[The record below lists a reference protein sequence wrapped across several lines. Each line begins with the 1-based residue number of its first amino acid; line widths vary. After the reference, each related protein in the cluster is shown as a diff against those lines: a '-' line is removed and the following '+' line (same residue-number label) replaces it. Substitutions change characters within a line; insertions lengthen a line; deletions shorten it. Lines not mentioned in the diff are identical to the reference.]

1 MTTYKREDLRRVSFS
16 NLDEHCDE
24 DLLYELCLQFGPIRN
39 ISWPTE
45 VNLTGVPQRA
55 SRCYVDFHNIE
66 DAKYCYEALYRARV
80 KLFNKELRVYHASV
94 DIDAPAG
101 APNSGPGAHAVV
113 GLHEVGA
120 KVVVRNVD
128 FNVTEF
134 DVTRF
139 FESFGA
145 FAAPPRM
152 LRDAVGNF
160 RGTVV
165 LSYKTFEASDR
176 VIRNMDQKVYRDR
189 VIAVH
194 YAMMEDG
201 SGRLH
206 GTKEERANAVLI
218 REEEKRYK
226 EMVAKELAHVRQEK
240 QQSRAQDASWAE
252 NVNVYNRPR
261 R

>member
-1 MTTYKREDLRRVSFS
+1 MATYKREDLRRVGFS

-24 DLLYELCLQFGPIRN
+24 DIIYELCLQFGPIRN

-55 SRCYVDFHNIE
+55 SRCYVDFHNAE
-66 DAKYCYEALYRARV
+66 DAKYCYEALYRSRV
-80 KLFNKELRVYHASV
+80 KLYNKEVRVHHASV
-94 DIDAPAG
+94 ESDVA
-101 APNSGPGAHAVV
+101 NTHTVV

-128 FNVTEF
+128 YRVTEF

-139 FESFGA
+139 FSSFGA

-152 LRDAVGNF
+152 LRDSVGNF

-176 VIRNMDQKVYRDR
+176 VIRDMNQKMFRDR
-189 VIAVH
+189 VISVH
-194 YAMMEDG
+194 YAQMEDG

-206 GTKEERANAVLI
+206 GSKEERANAVLI
-218 REEEKRYK
+218 REEERRYR
-226 EMVAKELAHVRQEK
+226 EMIAKETAHMRQEK
-240 QQSRAQDASWAE
+240 QQTRAQDASWAE
-252 NVNVYNRPR
+252 KVNVYNRPR

>member
-16 NLDEHCDE
+16 NLDEHCNE
-24 DLLYELCLQFGPIRN
+24 DIIYELCLQFGPIRN

-55 SRCYVDFHNIE
+55 SRCYVDYDNVE

-80 KLFNKELRVYHASV
+80 KLFNKELRVYHASI
-94 DIDAPAG
+94 DIEAPGG
-101 APNSGPGAHAVV
+101 ALRSGPGAHAVV

-128 FNVTEF
+128 YRATEF
-134 DVTRF
+134 DITRF

-152 LRDAVGNF
+152 LRDSVGNF

-176 VIRNMDQKVYRDR
+176 VIRDMDQKTFRDR
-189 VIAVH
+189 LIAVH
-194 YAMMEDG
+194 YAQMEDG

-218 REEEKRYK
+218 REEERRYR
-226 EMVAKELAHVRQEK
+226 EMVAKEMAHVRQEK
-240 QQSRAQDASWAE
+240 QQSRVQDASWAE
-252 NVNVYNRPR
+252 KVNVYNRPR

>member
-1 MTTYKREDLRRVSFS
+1 MTTYKQEDLRQVKFS

-24 DLLYELCLQFGPIRN
+24 DIIYELCLQFGPVRN
-39 ISWPTE
+39 ISWPPKE
-45 VNLTGVPQRA
+45 SISGEPQRD
-55 SRCYVDFHNIE
+55 SRCYVDFHNAE

-80 KLFNKELRVYHASV
+80 KLFNKELQVHHASTDV
-94 DIDAPAG
+94 KMPGGGGSMEHG
-101 APNSGPGAHAVV
+101 AVI

-128 FNVTEF
+128 YRTTEF
-134 DVTRF
+134 DVRRF
-139 FESFGA
+139 FGKFGE

-165 LSYKTFEASDR
+165 LSYSTFEASDR
-176 VIRNMDQKVYRDR
+176 VIRDMDQKMFRDR
-189 VIAVH
+189 IIAVH
-194 YAMMEDG
+194 YAQMEDG

-206 GTKEERANAVLI
+206 GSKEERANALLI
-218 REEEKRYK
+218 REEKRRYK
-226 EMVAKELAHVRQEK
+226 EMVAKEEAFVRQQK
-240 QQSRAQDASWAE
+240 QQTRVQDASWAE
-252 NVNVYNRPR
+252 KVNLYSRPR

>member
-1 MTTYKREDLRRVSFS
+1 MTTYKREDLRRVSFG

-24 DLLYELCLQFGPIRN
+24 DLIYELCLQFGPIRN

-45 VNLTGVPQRA
+45 DNNLTGMPQRA
-55 SRCYVDFHNIE
+55 SRCYVDFHNAE

-80 KLFNKELRVYHASV
+80 KLFNKELRVYHASTESET
-94 DIDAPAG
+94 PGG
-101 APNSGPGAHAVV
+101 ARSGPGAHAVV

-128 FNVTEF
+128 YRATEF
-134 DVTRF
+134 DITRF
-139 FESFGA
+139 FQSFGA

-165 LSYKTFEASDR
+165 LSYKAFEASDR
-176 VIRNMDQKVYRDR
+176 VIRDMDQKMFRDR
-189 VIAVH
+189 IIAVH
-194 YAMMEDG
+194 YAQMEDG

-218 REEEKRYK
+218 REEERRYRD
-226 EMVAKELAHVRQEK
+226 MVARELASVRQEN
-240 QQSRAQDASWAE
+240 QQTRVQDASWAE
-252 NVNVYNRPR
+252 KVNVYNRPR

>member
-1 MTTYKREDLRRVSFS
+1 MATYKREDLRRVAFT

-24 DLLYELCLQFGPIRN
+24 GIIYELCLQFCPVRN

-45 VNLTGVPQRA
+45 VNINGMPQRA
-55 SRCYVDFHNIE
+55 SRCYVDFENCE
-66 DAKYCYEALYRARV
+66 DAKYCFEALYRARV
-80 KLFNKELRVYHASV
+80 KLFNKEVHVFHVSTDLAQG
-94 DIDAPAG
+94 G
-101 APNSGPGAHAVV
+101 APGQRSGAAIV

-128 FNVTEF
+128 YRVTEF

-139 FESFGA
+139 FESFGQ

-152 LRDAVGNF
+152 LRDSVGNF

-176 VIRNMDQKVYRDR
+176 VIRDMDQKMFRDR
-189 VIAVH
+189 IITVH
-194 YAMMEDG
+194 YAMLEDG

-206 GTKEERANAVLI
+206 GSKEERANAALI
-218 REEEKRYK
+218 REEEKRYR
-226 EMVAKELAHVRQEK
+226 EMVAKEMAEVRQDR
-240 QQSRAQDASWAE
+240 QQTRVQDASWAE
-252 NVNVYNRPR
+252 KTNVYNRPR